1 MLFMLAG
8 TASPFDSGLHRAL
21 YKLLL
26 RADKEQHY
34 RERKQY
40 NTRQCQIC
48 FLEVGHVYRL

>member
-1 MLFMLAG
+1 MLAG